1 MLIGLL
7 IRQFLAVLSFHKF
20 TNGLDFV
27 VEHFLSQAR
36 VGAEED
42 RGVHDGVG
50 SGECVGDTGVVD
62 FREGCG
68 EGTYQADGL
77 GAVFAHLHEDGL
89 SEEIA
94 SEEHAVADLF
104 VIQVVS
110 QGAMG
115 EGRGRLDSNHETKP
129 RAVGAATG
137 GVPGEVGNLRLE
149 T

>member
-1 MLIGLL
+1 MLIGLF
-7 IRQFLAVLSFHKF
+7 IRQFLAVLCFHKF

-62 FREGCG
+62 LLKGCAV
-68 EGTYQADGL
+68 GTYQADGL

-89 SEEIA
+89 PEEIA
-94 SEEHAVADLF
+94 AKEHAVADLF
-104 VIQVVS
+104 GVQVVS
-110 QGAMG
+110 QSSMG

-129 RAVGAATG
+129 RAVGAAAG
-137 GVPGEVGNLRLE
+137 GVPGEGGNLRLE

>member
-62 FREGCG
+62 FRKGCSV
-68 EGTYQADGL
+68 GTNQADGL

-89 SEEIA
+89 PEEIA
-94 SEEHAVADLF
+94 AKEHAVADLF
-104 VIQVVS
+104 GVQVVS
-110 QGAMG
+110 QSSMG
-115 EGRGRLDSNHETKP
+115 EGS
-129 RAVGAATG
+129 
-137 GVPGEVGNLRLE
+137 
-149 T
+149 

>member
-94 SEEHAVADLF
+94 AKEHTVANLF
-104 VIQVVS
+104 FIQVES

-137 GVPGEVGNLRLE
+137 GVPREVGNLRLE